1 MSAGRLFSI
10 DGCLLTE
17 SLSFLANFLK
27 EHCDKIRNV
36 AQDAAAA
43 YDELVEAYENVKDIF
58 ETVWEV

>member
-27 EHCDKIRNV
+27 EHCDNCSQQAESDSRIDFGNL
-36 AQDAAAA
+36 
-43 YDELVEAYENVKDIF
+43 Y
-58 ETVWEV
+58 